1 LSLLLEGLW
10 GLPSPNTTVF
20 VHSGWRC
27 SSTYVWHR
35 FRALAGVR
43 AYYEPWHEQL
53 ARVTAETIR
62 AETPDNSG
70 LRHPGGADPYL
81 KEFEVVLDPAGGL
94 RNFDP
99 GFALDRFWIEP
110 EASDLAQQAYLEGL
124 VEAARIRDETPIFA
138 CCRTLG
144 RAGWLKRRFGG
155 FHVMLVRDPVQQ
167 WLSFYSL
174 RRRPRPTYFELC
186 HYVLL
191 SEMAGGQKLARALL
205 GHDFDGVGTL
215 DQRLAAVR
223 GKLKRAP
230 ASVSFQ
236 AFLAVWLRSYLKA
249 LPDADLVVDVDR
261 LARDQAYAR
270 EVEAAIES
278 GCGLKPDF
286 SDCRAPAPHGIAPPV
301 QWRKAAREVVDLM
314 DLHGA
319 IVGPQAP
326 PILFRKLAPAFA
338 AVTPAPVGP
347 IVKFGESLGG
357 LIGGA
362 TVTRA
367 PAKAYAATAA
377 RTDGSRR

>member
-1 LSLLLEGLW
+1 
-10 GLPSPNTTVF
+10 

-27 SSTYVWHR
+27 SSTYVWNR
-35 FRALAGVR
+35 FRALPGVR

-53 ARVTAETIR
+53 ARLTPETIY

-70 LRHPGGADPYL
+70 LRHPGGDRPYL
-81 KEFEVVLDPAGGL
+81 QEFEVVLDPAGGV
-94 RNFDP
+94 RRFEP

-110 EASDLAQQAYLEGL
+110 EASDLCQQAYVEEL
-124 VEAARIRDETPIFA
+124 VGAARARGETPVLA

-155 FHVMLVRDPVQQ
+155 FHVMLIRDPVQQ

-174 RRRPRPTYFELC
+174 RKRPRPTYFELC

-191 SEMAGGQKLARALL
+191 SEMAGCADVSRTLL
-205 GHDFDGVGTL
+205 GRDFDGGGTL
-215 DQRLAAVR
+215 DERLAAVR
-223 GKLKRAP
+223 RQLKRAP

-249 LPDADLVVDVDR
+249 LPQADLVVDVDR

-270 EVEAAIES
+270 QVEAAIEA
-278 GCGLKPDF
+278 GCGLRPDF

-301 QWRKAAREVVDLM
+301 EWRKAAREVVDLM
-314 DLHGA
+314 DLHGS
-319 IVGPQAP
+319 IVGPSAP

-338 AVTPAPVGP
+338 AVTPAPVGGMT
-347 IVKFGESLGG
+347 KLGEALGG
-357 LIGGA
+357 LVGGA
-362 TVTRA
+362 AVTRA
-367 PAKAYAATAA
+367 PAKAYAAAA
-377 RTDGSRR
+377 TRTDGSRR

>member
-1 LSLLLEGLW
+1 MASQ
-10 GLPSPNTTVF
+10 NNTVF

-35 FRALAGVR
+35 FQALAGVR

-53 ARVTAETIR
+53 ARLTSETLY

-70 LRHPGGADPYL
+70 LRHPGGDRPYL
-81 KEFEVVLDPAGGL
+81 QEFEVVLDPAGGV
-94 RNFDP
+94 RGFEP

-110 EASDLAQQAYLEGL
+110 EASDLAQQAYVETL
-124 VEAARIRDETPIFA
+124 VGAARARDEVPVLA

-155 FHVMLVRDPVQQ
+155 FHVVLVRDPVQQ

-174 RRRPRPTYFELC
+174 RKRPRPTYFELC

-191 SEMAGGQKLARALL
+191 SEMAGCAGVSRTLL
-205 GHDFDGVGTL
+205 GRDFGGGGGL
-215 DQRLAAVR
+215 DDRLAAVR
-223 GKLKRAP
+223 RRLKRAP
-230 ASVSFQ
+230 ARVSFQ

-249 LPDADLVVDVDR
+249 LPHADLVVDVDR

-270 EVEAAIES
+270 EVEAAIEA

-286 SDCRAPAPHGIAPPV
+286 SDCRAPAPHGVAPPV
-301 QWRKAAREVVDLM
+301 EWRRAAREVIDLM

-319 IVGPQAP
+319 IVGPSAP

-338 AVTPAPVGP
+338 AVTPAPVSG
-347 IVKFGESLGG
+347 VARLGEAMGG
-357 LIGGA
+357 LVGGA
-362 TVTRA
+362 TLARA
-367 PAKAYAATAA
+367 AAKAPRA
-377 RTDGSRR
+377 R

>member
-1 LSLLLEGLW
+1 M
-10 GLPSPNTTVF
+10 
-20 VHSGWRC
+20 
-27 SSTYVWHR
+27 
-35 FRALAGVR
+35 
-43 AYYEPWHEQL
+43 
-53 ARVTAETIR
+53 TAETIN

-70 LRHPGGADPYL
+70 LRHPGGTEPYL

-94 RNFDP
+94 RNFDA

-110 EASDLAQQAYLEGL
+110 EASDLAQQAYVEGL
-124 VEAARIRDETPIFA
+124 VAAARVRDETPILA

-155 FHVMLVRDPVQQ
+155 FHVMLIRDPVQQ

-174 RRRPRPTYFELC
+174 RKRPRPTYFELC

-191 SEMAGGQKLARALL
+191 SEMAGGADLSRALL
-205 GHDFDGVGTL
+205 GQDFDGLGAL
-215 DQRLAAVR
+215 DRRLASVR

-236 AFLAVWLRSYLKA
+236 AFLAVWLRAYLKA

-270 EVEAAIES
+270 EVEAAIEAGS
-278 GCGLKPDF
+278 GLKPDF

-301 QWRKAAREVVDLM
+301 EWRKAAREVVDLM

-319 IVGPQAP
+319 IVGAEAP

-338 AVTPAPVGP
+338 AVTAAPVGP
-347 IVKFGESLGG
+347 VTKLGEALGG
-357 LIGGA
+357 LVAGA
-362 TVTRA
+362 AVTRA
-367 PAKAYAATAA
+367 PAKASRA
-377 RTDGSRR
+377 R

>member
-1 LSLLLEGLW
+1 M
-10 GLPSPNTTVF
+10 SPNTTVF

-53 ARVTAETIR
+53 ARITTDTIR
-62 AETPDNSG
+62 TETPDNSG
-70 LRHPGGADPYL
+70 LRHPGGTEPYL
-81 KEFEVVLDPAGGL
+81 KEFEVVLDPGGVGVKG
-94 RNFDP
+94 DP
-99 GFALDRFWIEP
+99 AGFALARFGIAP
-110 EASDLAQQAYLEGL
+110 AARDLAQRAL
-124 VEAARIRDETPIFA
+124 VLGVGAAARPRAATPIFA

-144 RAGWLKRRFGG
+144 RVGWLKRRFGG

-174 RRRPRPTYFELC
+174 RKRPRPTYFEQC

-191 SEMAGGQKLARALL
+191 SEMADRGDVSRALL
-205 GHDFDGVGTL
+205 GRDFDGEGSL

-223 GKLKRAP
+223 RRLKRAP

-236 AFLAVWLRSYLKA
+236 AFLAVWLASYLKA
-249 LPDADLVVDVDR
+249 LPQADLVVDVDR
-261 LARDQAYAR
+261 LARDQVYAR
-270 EVEAAIES
+270 RIEAAIEA

-319 IVGPQAP
+319 IVGPEAH

-347 IVKFGESLGG
+347 ISKLGESLNG
-357 LIGGA
+357 LVGGA
-362 TVTRA
+362 TLARA
-367 PAKAYAATAA
+367 PAKAYAAAAA

>member
-1 LSLLLEGLW
+1 M
-10 GLPSPNTTVF
+10 PSPNNTTVF

-53 ARVTAETIR
+53 ARITADTIH

-70 LRHPGGADPYL
+70 LRHPGGTEPYL
-81 KEFEVVLDPAGGL
+81 KEFEVALDPAGGVKG
-94 RNFDP
+94 FEA

-110 EASDLAQQAYLEGL
+110 ETSDLAQQAYVQSL
-124 VEAARIRDETPIFA
+124 VDAARGRDETPIFA

-144 RAGWLKRRFGG
+144 RVGWLKRRFGG

-174 RRRPRPTYFELC
+174 RKRPRPTYFEQC

-191 SEMAGGQKLARALL
+191 SEMAGYEDVSRALL
-205 GHDFDGVGTL
+205 GHDFDGEGAL
-215 DQRLAAVR
+215 DQRLAVVR
-223 GKLKRAP
+223 SRLKRAP

-236 AFLAVWLRSYLKA
+236 AFLAVWLASYLKA
-249 LPDADLVVDVDR
+249 LPQADLVVDVDR

-270 EVEAAIES
+270 EIEAAIEA

-301 QWRKAAREVVDLM
+301 QWRKAAREVVDRM

-319 IVGPQAP
+319 IVGPQAH

-347 IVKFGESLGG
+347 ISKLGESLSG
-357 LIGGA
+357 LVGGA
-362 TVTRA
+362 ALARA
-367 PAKAYAATAA
+367 PARAYAAAA
-377 RTDGSRR
+377 RTEGSRR

>member
-1 LSLLLEGLW
+1 MLEGLW
-10 GLPSPNTTVF
+10 GLPSTTVF

-53 ARVTAETIR
+53 ARVSAETLR

-70 LRHPGGADPYL
+70 LRHPGGTEPYL

-99 GFALDRFWIEP
+99 SFALDRFWIEP
-110 EASDLAQQAYLEGL
+110 EASDLAQQTYLEGL
-124 VEAARIRDETPIFA
+124 VEAARVRDETPIFA

-144 RAGWLKRRFGG
+144 RAGWLRRRFGG

-191 SEMAGGQKLARALL
+191 SEMAGGEDLSHALL
-205 GHDFDGVGTL
+205 GHRFDGVGTL

-249 LPDADLVVDVDR
+249 LPEADLVVDVDR
-261 LARDQAYAR
+261 LARDQTYAR
-270 EVEAAIES
+270 EIEAAIEA

-301 QWRKAAREVVDLM
+301 QWRQAAREVVDLM

-319 IVGPQAP
+319 IVGPRAP

-338 AVTPAPVGP
+338 AVTPATVGP
-347 IVKFGESLGG
+347 MTKLGEALGG
-357 LIGGA
+357 LVGGA
-362 TVTRA
+362 TVARA

>member
-1 LSLLLEGLW
+1 M
-10 GLPSPNTTVF
+10 PSPNTTVF

-35 FRALAGVR
+35 FRALQGVR

-53 ARVTAETIR
+53 ARVSAETIN

-70 LRHPGGADPYL
+70 LRHPGGAEPYL
-81 KEFEVVLDPAGGL
+81 KEFEVVLDPAGGV
-94 RNFDP
+94 RNFEA

-110 EASDLAQQAYLEGL
+110 EASDLAQQAYVEGL
-124 VEAARIRDETPIFA
+124 VDAARRRGETPVLA

-144 RAGWLKRRFGG
+144 RVGWLKRRFGG

-174 RRRPRPTYFELC
+174 RKRPRPTYFELC

-191 SEMAGGQKLARALL
+191 SEMAGCEDVARTLL
-205 GHDFDGVGTL
+205 GHGFEGGGDL
-215 DQRLAAVR
+215 DRRLAAVR

-249 LPDADLVVDVDR
+249 LPEADLVVDVDR

-270 EVEAAIES
+270 QAEAAIEA

-314 DLHGA
+314 DLHQA
-319 IVGPQAP
+319 IVGPEAP
-326 PILFRKLAPAFA
+326 PILFRKLAPSFA
-338 AVTPAPVGP
+338 ALTPAPVGP
-347 IVKFGESLGG
+347 MTKLGEAVGG
-357 LIGGA
+357 LMGGA
-362 TVTRA
+362 ALGRA
-367 PAKAYAATAA
+367 PAKAYAAAA

>member
-1 LSLLLEGLW
+1 M
-10 GLPSPNTTVF
+10 PNTTVF
-20 VHSGWRC
+20 IHSGWRC

-53 ARVTAETIR
+53 ARVTAETIQ

-70 LRHPGGADPYL
+70 LRHPGGTEPYL
-81 KEFEVVLDPAGGL
+81 KEFEVVLDPAGGVKG
-94 RNFDP
+94 FDA

-110 EASDLAQQAYLEGL
+110 EASDLAQQAYVEGL
-124 VEAARIRDETPIFA
+124 IAAARTRGEIPVLA

-174 RRRPRPTYFELC
+174 RKRPRPTYFELS

-191 SEMAGGQKLARALL
+191 SEMAGCAEVARSLL
-205 GHDFDGVGTL
+205 GGDFAQAEGSAAPL

-223 GKLKRAP
+223 RKLKRAP
-230 ASVSFQ
+230 ASVSFR
-236 AFLAVWLRSYLKA
+236 AFLAVWLASYLKA
-249 LPDADLVVDVDR
+249 LPQADLVVDVDR

-270 EVEAAIES
+270 EIEAAIEA
-278 GCGLKPDF
+278 GCGLRPDF
-286 SDCRAPAPHGIAPPV
+286 ADCRAPAPHGVAPPV
-301 QWRKAAREVVDLM
+301 QWRKAARAVVDLM

-319 IVGPQAP
+319 IVGPEAH

-347 IVKFGESLGG
+347 VKRLGETLGG
-357 LIGGA
+357 LVGGA
-362 TVTRA
+362 TVARV
-367 PAKAYAATAA
+367 YAAAA

>member
-1 LSLLLEGLW
+1 MSA
-10 GLPSPNTTVF
+10 SNTIF

-27 SSTYVWHR
+27 SSTYVWSR
-35 FRALAGVR
+35 FRPLAGVR

-70 LRHPGGADPYL
+70 LRHPGGDRPYL
-81 KEFEVVLDPAGGL
+81 QEFEVVLDPAGGL
-94 RNFDP
+94 KGFEA

-110 EASDLAQQAYLEGL
+110 EASDLAQQAYVENL
-124 VEAARIRDETPIFA
+124 VGAARERGETPVLA

-144 RAGWLKRRFGG
+144 RVGWLKRRFGG

-174 RRRPRPTYFELC
+174 RKRPRPTYFELC

-191 SEMAGGQKLARALL
+191 SEMAGAEDVSRTLL
-205 GHDFDGVGTL
+205 GHDFASEGSL
-215 DQRLAAVR
+215 DDRLAAVR
-223 GKLKRAP
+223 SRLKRAP
-230 ASVSFQ
+230 AEVSFQ
-236 AFLAVWLRSYLKA
+236 AFLAVWLRSHLKA
-249 LPDADLVVDVDR
+249 LPQADLVVDVDR

-270 EVEAAIES
+270 EVEAAIEAGS
-278 GCGLKPDF
+278 GLRPDF
-286 SDCRAPAPHGIAPPV
+286 SDCRAPSPHGIVPPV

-314 DLHGA
+314 NLHGA
-319 IVGPQAP
+319 IVGPQAH

-338 AVTPAPVGP
+338 AVTPAPVGMAT
-347 IVKFGESLGG
+347 KLGEALGG
-357 LIGGA
+357 LVGGA

-367 PAKAYAATAA
+367 PAKAYAAAAAA

>member
-1 LSLLLEGLW
+1 MS
-10 GLPSPNTTVF
+10 SHTNTVF

-27 SSTYVWHR
+27 SSTYIWHR

-53 ARVTAETIR
+53 ARLTPETIY

-70 LRHPGGADPYL
+70 LRHPGGDRPYL
-81 KEFEVVLDPAGGL
+81 QEFEVVLDPAGGV
-94 RNFDP
+94 RGFEP

-110 EASDLAQQAYLEGL
+110 EASDLSQQAYVEEL
-124 VEAARIRDETPIFA
+124 VGAARARGETPVLA

-144 RAGWLKRRFGG
+144 RTGWLKRRFGG
-155 FHVMLVRDPVQQ
+155 FHVMLIRDPVQQ

-174 RRRPRPTYFELC
+174 RKRPRPTYFELC

-191 SEMAGGQKLARALL
+191 SEMAGCADVSRTLL
-205 GHDFDGVGTL
+205 GQDFDGGGTL
-215 DQRLAAVR
+215 DDRIAAVR
-223 GKLKRAP
+223 RQLKRAP

-249 LPDADLVVDVDR
+249 LPQADLVVDVDR

-270 EVEAAIES
+270 QVEAAIEA

-301 QWRKAAREVVDLM
+301 EWRKAAREVVDLM
-314 DLHGA
+314 DLHGS

-338 AVTPAPVGP
+338 AVTPAPVGGMT
-347 IVKFGESLGG
+347 KLGEALGG
-357 LIGGA
+357 LVGGA
-362 TVTRA
+362 AVTRA
-367 PAKAYAATAA
+367 PAKAYAAAAA

>member
-1 LSLLLEGLW
+1 MSD
-10 GLPSPNTTVF
+10 STIF
-20 VHSGWRC
+20 IHSGWRC

-53 ARVTAETIR
+53 ARVTARTIG

-70 LRHPGGADPYL
+70 LRHPGGTEPYL
-81 KEFEVVLDPAGGL
+81 KEFEVVLDPAGGVTG
-94 RNFDP
+94 FDAS
-99 GFALDRFWIEP
+99 FALDRFWIEP
-110 EASDLAQQAYLEGL
+110 EASDLAQQAYVEGL
-124 VEAARIRDETPIFA
+124 VDAARLRGERPVLA

-144 RAGWLKRRFGG
+144 RAGRLKRRFGG
-155 FHVMLVRDPVQQ
+155 FHVILVRDPVQQ

-191 SEMAGGQKLARALL
+191 SEMAGREAVAHALL
-205 GHDFDGVGTL
+205 GQTFEGAGSLAD
-215 DQRLAAVR
+215 RLAAVR

-236 AFLAVWLRSYLKA
+236 AFLAVWLASYLKA

-261 LARDQAYAR
+261 MARDQAYAG
-270 EVEAAIES
+270 EVEAALEA

-286 SDCRAPAPHGIAPPV
+286 SDCRAPAPHGVAPPIA
-301 QWRKAAREVVDLM
+301 WRKAARAVVDMM
-314 DLHGA
+314 DLHQA
-319 IVGPQAP
+319 IVGPEAP

-338 AVTPAPVGP
+338 AAPPATAGALGRL
-347 IVKFGESLGG
+347 GETFGG
-357 LIGGA
+357 LMGGA
-362 TVTRA
+362 ALARL
-367 PAKAYAATAA
+367 KA
-377 RTDGSRR
+377 

>member
-1 LSLLLEGLW
+1 M
-10 GLPSPNTTVF
+10 SPNTTTVF

-53 ARVTAETIR
+53 ARITAETIY

-70 LRHPGGADPYL
+70 LRHPGGTEPYL
-81 KEFEVVLDPAGGL
+81 KEFEIALESAGVGVKG
-94 RNFDP
+94 FDA

-110 EASDLAQQAYLEGL
+110 EASDLAQQAYVQGL
-124 VEAARIRDETPIFA
+124 VDAAREGGETPIFA

-144 RAGWLKRRFGG
+144 RVGWLKRRFGG

-174 RRRPRPTYFELC
+174 RKRPRPTYFEQC

-191 SEMAGGQKLARALL
+191 SEMAGYEDVSHILL
-205 GHDFDGVGTL
+205 GHDFERTGTL

-236 AFLAVWLRSYLKA
+236 AFLAVWLASHLKA
-249 LPDADLVVDVDR
+249 LPEAHLVVDVDR

-270 EVEAAIES
+270 EIETAIEA
-278 GCGLKPDF
+278 GCGLRPDF

-301 QWRKAAREVVDLM
+301 QWRKAARQVVDLM

-319 IVGPQAP
+319 IVGPEAH
-326 PILFRKLAPAFA
+326 PILFRKLAPALA

-347 IVKFGESLGG
+347 ISKLGESLSS
-357 LIGGA
+357 LVGGA
-362 TVTRA
+362 ALARR
-367 PAKAYAATAA
+367 PAKAYAAAA
-377 RTDGSRR
+377 GRTDGSRR